1 MMMKHIFPIVVLM
14 AVLAPNIGLGGLVGE
29 PAPPL
34 VVKEWIKGKLVAVK
48 AGTNIY
54 VVEIWDT
61 SSLASRACITN
72 LNNLQRRFKTNG
84 VVVVGISDEPV
95 EKIKEFV
102 LHDGTNIEYAL
113 AADDQRQTSLSYMT
127 PIKQRGIPYAF
138 VVGTNG
144 NVIWHGHPLRGLS
157 KALELILAGQYDA
170 ERAGKVEVAEHQM
183 EQYLG
188 LARRGDFR
196 SKSAGKA
203 LLANR
208 TNDVMLLC
216 DMAYQITTDPRQ
228 ATTAPR
234 QANRDFAL
242 AGEALDQAEKLGSTN
257 KASVMIIRAVWLF
270 ESGKQDEGMVLAT
283 QSLTS
288 AKSPLVKTN
297 IQVLLRTMEKRKNA
311 EDERK
316 NAEEKKGGQLPVG
329 TNAPLEKVSTS
340 SNALIH
346 PNP

>member
-1 MMMKHIFPIVVLM
+1 MMMKYAVSLVVLM
-14 AVLAPNIGLGGLVGE
+14 TCLAPGTGLGGLVGE

-34 VVKEWIKGKLVAVK
+34 VVKEWIKGKPVAVK

-127 PIKQRGIPYAF
+127 PLKQRGIPYAF

-170 ERAGKVEVAEHQM
+170 EQAGKVEVAEHQM

-216 DMAYQITTDPRQ
+216 DMAYQI
-228 ATTAPR
+228 TTAPR

-316 NAEEKKGGQLPVG
+316 NAEEKKGEQLPVG